1 MYCEE
6 FNSTTIA
13 YAGMQKASK
22 AFGINISEP
31 DWLELTYDEAYKPT
45 GYLSNLDDHIPKK
58 FLSNKLSAFIK
69 A

>member
-1 MYCEE
+1 
-6 FNSTTIA
+6 
-13 YAGMQKASK
+13 MQKASK

-58 FLSNKLSAFIK
+58 FLSNKLSALIK